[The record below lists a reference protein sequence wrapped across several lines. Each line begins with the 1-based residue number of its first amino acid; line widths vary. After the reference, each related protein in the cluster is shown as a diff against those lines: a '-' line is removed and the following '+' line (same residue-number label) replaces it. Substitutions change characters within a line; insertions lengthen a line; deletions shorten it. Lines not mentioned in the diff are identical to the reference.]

1 MDLKTYLPELL
12 TEAILL
18 DPLEAPWDA
27 IALLPERI
35 ERQFAVLGGNYDLN
49 GGIAI
54 HRTAK
59 VESGVVLKAPVI
71 IGPHCFIAAHSY
83 LRGGVLLLESARIG
97 PGGEV
102 KQSIIGPRT
111 ALAHFNFVG
120 DSILGADVNMEA
132 GAVIANHW
140 NERTER
146 EISVVHGGRIVATGK
161 TKFGAVVGDHTR
173 IGANAVL
180 SPGTLLPPCSV
191 VGRLTLVD
199 QVARS

>member
-146 EISVVHGGRIVATGK
+146 EKPSSAQWSETIHASALTPCFRRGRYSLPAVSLDGLPLSIRSRARRSQS
-161 TKFGAVVGDHTR
+161 GAHRDH
-173 IGANAVL
+173 
-180 SPGTLLPPCSV
+180 
-191 VGRLTLVD
+191 
-199 QVARS
+199 

>member
-1 MDLKTYLPELL
+1 MNLKRYLPELL
-12 TEAILL
+12 TDAILL
-18 DPLEAPWDA
+18 DPLEAPWEA

-35 ERQFAVLGGNYDLN
+35 ERHFALLGGMFEIN

-59 VESGVVLKAPVI
+59 IESGAVIKAPAIV
-71 IGPHCFIAAHSY
+71 GPHCFLAAHCY
-83 LRGGVLLLESARIG
+83 IRGGVLLMESARVG
-97 PGGEV
+97 PGGEI

-111 ALAHFNFVG
+111 TLAHFNFVG

-140 NERTER
+140 NERMDK
-146 EISVVHGGRIVATGK
+146 EISVLHEGLVLATRRN
-161 TKFGAVVGDHTR
+161 KFGAVVGDLTR

-180 SPGTLLPPCSV
+180 SPGTLLVPSST

-199 QVARS
+199 QLARS